1 MITMEHIIRDYHP
14 TLRLKAKKIDYPL
27 NDEVTQLAKEMI
39 EFLKNSQDPVIA
51 EEYSLRPGVGIAAP
65 QLDISKQL
73 VAIHIPADNEDEEP
87 ISLIMINPRVTRS
100 SVKQTALSEGEGCL
114 SIDEVYE
121 GLVPRSKR
129 ITVEYYDL
137 DGNKQTEK
145 FRDYPAIVIQ
155 HEIDHLNGVLFY
167 DHINEE
173 NPFEITEN
181 LELYDFPVV
190 EEEL

>member
-1 MITMEHIIRDYHP
+1 MITMDDIIRDFHP
-14 TLRLKAKKIDYPL
+14 TLRLKAEKIDFPL
-27 NDEVTQLAKEMI
+27 NEEVTQLAKEMI
-39 EFLKNSQDPVIA
+39 EFLKNSQDPAIA

-73 VAIHIPADNEDEEP
+73 LAVHIPADSEEEEP
-87 ISLIMINPRVTRS
+87 FSLVMINPRITRS

-137 DGNKQTEK
+137 NGNKHTEK

-167 DHINEE
+167 DYINEE
-173 NPFEITEN
+173 KPFEITEN
-181 LELYDFPVV
+181 LELYEFPIV
-190 EEEL
+190 EDEL